1 MIWGAEENEIEDEI
15 KIEKK
20 TVQQKAGSKAYAYG
34 ESESSEEEKRV
45 LKTPKEK
52 LLSLIKDNYHKIKD
66 NIEERNFVDIV
77 NSFEELIKNADK
89 IKKEFGDKLPPL
101 FVRTLY
107 VVEESLN
114 IQKEDKSR
122 LSKENNT
129 AFNSLKKSFKSAKPF
144 EEAIKN
150 YRESK
155 SNEDYFEEEAQL
167 SDLSE
172 MSKERSQLSDVSSDV
187 DFQADKNEDPAI
199 RRLKWVKKP
208 KEEKEKDKDKDKEAQ
223 KKKQVKKGKVKVEKV
238 FAMEDEEEKEKEK
251 EVSEKKQIITDSD
264 IERECNEISNQR
276 GHVQKPVE
284 NVSRLDY
291 LLSITDNMVLKIK
304 LLNLYILIC
313 FDTSPG
319 QFSALSLEMWNKIHD
334 SIISLLNNYNTLNK
348 STSKDENLITQ
359 IKNITI
365 ILQGSLISILEKLE
379 LELYKALQY
388 TDQNSSEYITRIR
401 DELKFLLLCS
411 RIENFY
417 SDQKDQLSIS
427 RIYLL
432 IILHI
437 YYKNQESIKKMIER
451 FNLNVNRDE
460 YLIRSCENPENF
472 MNQLCEKIYANC
484 DEKSKL
490 KAMLCNIYFLCIHNH
505 YDGAKRLFKRSYV
518 FELIQILKDDQLK
531 ILYNRTLA
539 QLGLCSF
546 RLGKFTDSLEFLHP
560 LCQTGTVKLK
570 EYLAQSYNKD
580 NEKSIFFEKEEKK
593 RMIPYIM
600 TINIDEI
607 ESTYYLIS
615 MIIDLPNILLFKL
628 GKNHKEFNQ
637 VFKKLVDN
645 YEKQIFNGPAETI
658 KELILS
664 STTHLIKGDWK
675 KCSDLLSTLRIY
687 NHHKSREEIKIHLN
701 NSIKETALKCF
712 LIFYSNQYNSFSLSN
727 LNRKFNIEINQIRKI
742 VNRMILDGVIEAK
755 WNDSILQIYAEEFNW
770 SIVRN
775 LEDNLKT
782 ITEQNLALL
791 EAVAITNT
799 K

>member
-1 MIWGAEENEIEDEI
+1 MIWGTEENEIEDEI

-20 TVQQKAGSKAYAYG
+20 TVQPKAGKAYAYG

-52 LLSLIKDNYHKIKD
+52 LLSTIKDNYLKIKD
-66 NIEERNFVDIV
+66 NIDARNFVDILQ
-77 NSFEELIKNADK
+77 SFDELIKNADK
-89 IKKEFGDKLPPL
+89 IKKEFGDKLPPF

-107 VVEESLN
+107 LVEESLN

-155 SNEDYFEEEAQL
+155 SKEDYYEEEAQL
-167 SDLSE
+167 SDLSDE
-172 MSKERSQLSDVSSDV
+172 SKEKSQLSDISSEV
-187 DFQADKNEDPAI
+187 DLQADKNEDPAV

-208 KEEKEKDKDKDKEAQ
+208 KDEKDKDKEKEKEA
-223 KKKQVKKGKVKVEKV
+223 KKKQAKKGKVKVEKI
-238 FAMEDEEEKEKEK
+238 FAMEDEEELEKVK
-251 EVSEKKQIITDSD
+251 EVVEKKQAITDND
-264 IERECNEISNQR
+264 IEKECNEISNQR
-276 GHVQKPVE
+276 GHVQRPLE
-284 NVSRLDY
+284 IVSRIDY
-291 LLSITDNMVLKIK
+291 LLSVTDNNMLKIK

-334 SIISLLNNYNTLNK
+334 SIISLLNNYNNLNK
-348 STSKDENLITQ
+348 LSSNDENLNNQ
-359 IKNITI
+359 IKNISFM
-365 ILQGSLISILEKLE
+365 LQGSLVSILEKLE

-411 RIENFY
+411 KIESFY
-417 SDQKDQLSIS
+417 TEHNDQISIS

-437 YYKNQESIKKMIER
+437 YYKNEESIKKMIER
-451 FNLNVNRDE
+451 FNINVNRDE
-460 YLIRSCENPENF
+460 YLIKSCENPENF
-472 MNQLCEKIYANC
+472 MNQLCEKIYAFC

-505 YDGAKRLFKRSYV
+505 YNAAKHLFKRSYV

-546 RLGKFTDSLEFLHP
+546 RLGKFADSLEYLHP
-560 LCQTGTVKLK
+560 LCQTGTIKLK

-615 MIIDLPNILLFKL
+615 MVVDLPNILLFKL
-628 GKNHKEFNQ
+628 GKNHNEFNH
-637 VFKKLVDN
+637 VFKKLLDN
-645 YEKQIFNGPAETI
+645 YEKQIFNGPPETI

-664 STTHLIKGDWK
+664 SATYLIKGDWK
-675 KCSDLLSTLRIY
+675 KCSELISTLRIY
-687 NHHKSREEIKIHLN
+687 NHHKCREEIKNFLN
-701 NSIKETALKCF
+701 TSIRETALKCF

-727 LNRKFNIEINQIRKI
+727 LNRKFNIEPNQVRKI
-742 VNRMILDGVIEAK
+742 VNRMILEGVIEAK
-755 WNDSILQIYAEEFNW
+755 WNDSVLEIYAEDFNW

-775 LEDNLKT
+775 LEGNLKT

-791 EAVAITNT
+791 EAVAFTNT